1 MKHIMIILALL
12 MALSTQANA
21 AETVMVCELDDGD
34 KLYFKHNRPLMGDP
48 TVMQKIDGKWEPWRG
63 SYPNSYKADELWVYD
78 SGAKM
83 QSYSQE
89 NLSPAVPKLGIKKGD
104 PVRFH
109 MTTVLDFEFGSYTYE
124 RKAYM
129 SLVQSLGDFTLQI
142 TEFGLDTASSCEIIE

>member
-1 MKHIMIILALL
+1 MKHIMTILALL

-34 KLYFKHNRPLMGDP
+34 KLYFKHNRPLIGDP
-48 TVMQKIDGKWEPWRG
+48 TVLQKIDGKWGPWQV
-63 SYPNSYKADELWVYD
+63 SYPNSYKADELSVYD

-83 QSYSQE
+83 QSYSQQ
-89 NLSPAVPKLGIKKGD
+89 NVSPAVPKLDIKKGS

-129 SLVQSLGDFTLQI
+129 SLVQSQGDFILQL
-142 TEFGLDTASSCEIIE
+142 TEFGLETASNCEIIK

>member
-1 MKHIMIILALL
+1 MTILALL

-34 KLYFKHNRPLMGDP
+34 KLYFKHNRPLIGDP
-48 TVMQKIDGKWEPWRG
+48 TVLQKIDGKWGPWQV
-63 SYPNSYKADELWVYD
+63 SYPNTYKADELSVYD

-89 NLSPAVPKLGIKKGD
+89 NFSPAVPELDIKKGS

-124 RKAYM
+124 RKAYR

-142 TEFGLDTASSCEIIE
+142 TEFGLETASNCEIIK